1 MAWFERAIGLVRRL
15 VRFGPFW
22 ISLMLLL
29 SGCTAGGEIFPLP
42 DNLSNGIG
50 PGTNVESALLGTTPS
65 VEQPTLPPAT
75 PVASGTATVANATI
89 SPPFPGVPT
98 PSLTPPPFQLCSPL
112 YGWPLEKLPEVI
124 SDPYRP
130 PPPGSDDRHQ
140 GIDLV
145 YSQYVT
151 GRHTIE
157 GVVVTAILPGRV
169 AAAVLDSFPYGN
181 LIIIET
187 PRSWLTED
195 LIERLKVPENESLYV
210 LYAHLQAPLRAEL
223 GQTVVACYPLAY
235 VGKSG
240 NTDAAHL
247 HLETRLGTAG
257 AVFPVMSAFRE
268 GTTAEE
274 RANYVRWR
282 ISWEFRH
289 FNPLLLLA
297 PWAVPTPTP
306 PRSD

>member
-1 MAWFERAIGLVRRL
+1 MLRHEQAVALVRRKISIAL
-15 VRFGPFW
+15 VW
-22 ISLMLLL
+22 LNLILLF
-29 SGCTAGGEIFPLP
+29 SACNPGGEFFPSP
-42 DNLSNGIG
+42 GNLSNESG
-50 PGTNVESALLGTTPS
+50 PGGNLGSATVEAAPS
-65 VEQPTLPPAT
+65 VQRSARPPAVPIAAAT
-75 PVASGTATVANATI
+75 AAITAVATATQTLA
-89 SPPFPGVPT
+89 VPT
-98 PSLTPPPFQLCSPL
+98 PLLTPPPFQLCSPL
-112 YGWPLEKLPEVI
+112 YGWPLEKLPALI

-130 PPPGSDDRHQ
+130 PPPGSDERHQ

-151 GRHTIE
+151 GQHTIE
-157 GVVVTAILPGRV
+157 GVVVTSVLPGRV

-181 LIIIET
+181 LIIVET
-187 PRSWLTED
+187 PRSWLSEE
-195 LIERLKVPENESLYV
+195 LIERLQVPEKESLYV

-240 NTDAAHL
+240 NTEAAHL

-268 GTTAEE
+268 GTTEE
-274 RANYVRWR
+274 QRANYVRWR

-306 PRSD
+306 PPSD